1 MTEVVAETSGPAK
14 RCSYSRSQEP
24 DRISAAQDIPRLIST
39 S

>member
-1 MTEVVAETSGPAK
+1 MPEVVTETSGPTK
-14 RCSYSRSQEP
+14 IGPYSRSQAP